1 MEKSVS
7 NAYRNKADI
16 EIGRNSAEEPFT
28 FFLKNIPFPL
38 HKEIEEWFQFFF
50 SCLPQ
55 EQPYLKSD
63 FIVLKVVLPIRVY
76 LASVILQWI

>member
-50 SCLPQ
+50 PACH
-55 EQPYLKSD
+55 KNN
-63 FIVLKVVLPIRVY
+63 PIWK
-76 LASVILQWI
+76 AIL